1 VVSNLLALTGMV
13 IGLLIGPLTFLHARA
28 EPTRAQYCL
37 TEGWHFEG
45 ETIRNL
51 VIAQCMGRHP

>member
-1 VVSNLLALTGMV
+1 MSNLLALVGMV

-37 TEGWHFEG
+37 TEGWHFEAPA
-45 ETIRNL
+45 IRNL
-51 VIAQCMGRHP
+51 VIAQCLKGGAS